1 MSNVEQSYDYVIVGA
16 GVAAASAVK
25 GIRSQD
31 GAGRIA
37 VLGSEPDKPVYRPVL
52 TKDLW
57 LKDDETLEGSSLA
70 GDLDEDDA
78 VDLVTD
84 TTVTGIDPGA
94 HVVRLADGSTVGYGK
109 LLLATGAEP
118 RVLAVDPGPRVIYY
132 RTAAD
137 YQRLRAV
144 ATEGSHV
151 AVIGGGY
158 IGSEITSALVQNGV
172 QVTLVLDLEDVQEQM
187 FPRALAATLTKAFE
201 DRGVTVVHGSVEGG
215 QEDDGGVRIR
225 LGDGTSITADAA
237 VIGVGVLP
245 RTGLAEAAGLEVD
258 NGVVVDE
265 HLRTSDAD
273 VYAAGDVASYP
284 DALLGRRRVEHVDH
298 AEKSG
303 EHAGKVMAGADDDV
317 RLHALLLVR
326 HPRLRLRG
334 RRRDQQ
340 PARHGRGLE
349 GRRGRHRRRLLPEVG
364 AGPRRAAVERVGQR
378 RQGARAHQGDR
389 RDPRARPGVAA
400 GAHPVRVTLPD
411 RWSRGAVRVAS
422 RRCLPPAPT
431 LPHRSSSAP
440 VRATGAG

>member
-1 MSNVEQSYDYVIVGA
+1 MSNLEQSYDYVIVGA

-31 GAGRIA
+31 GSGRVA
-37 VLGSEPDKPVYRPVL
+37 VIGSEPDKPVYRPVL

-70 GDLDEDDA
+70 GDLDDDDA

-84 TTVTGIDPGA
+84 TTVTEIDPGA

-118 RVLAVDPGPRVIYY
+118 RVLAVDPGPRVVYY

-151 AVIGGGY
+151 AVVGGGY

-172 QVTLVLDLEDVQEQM
+172 QVTLVLDTEDVQEQM
-187 FPRALAATLTKAFE
+187 FPRALAATITKAFA

-225 LGDGTSITADAA
+225 LDDGTSITADAA

-265 HLRTSDAD
+265 HLRTSDPD

-303 EHAGKVMAGADDDV
+303 EHAGKVMAGADEAYGYTPFFWSDILDYGYEAVGETRSDLDLVEDWKDGEVGTGVVYYLKAGQV
-317 RLHALLLVR
+317 RGVLLWNVWDSVGKARDLIQETGKEPVAD
-326 HPRLRLRG
+326 PETLRG
-334 RRRDQQ
+334 RI
-340 PARHGRGLE
+340 PLG
-349 GRRGRHRRRLLPEVG
+349 
-364 AGPRRAAVERVGQR
+364 
-378 RQGARAHQGDR
+378 
-389 RDPRARPGVAA
+389 
-400 GAHPVRVTLPD
+400 
-411 RWSRGAVRVAS
+411 
-422 RRCLPPAPT
+422 
-431 LPHRSSSAP
+431 
-440 VRATGAG
+440 

>member
-84 TTVTGIDPGA
+84 TTVTAIDPGA

-118 RVLAVDPGPRVIYY
+118 RVLSVDPGPRVIYY

-187 FPRALAATLTKAFE
+187 FPRALAATLTKAFA

-237 VIGVGVLP
+237 VIGVGVIP

-303 EHAGKVMAGADDDV
+303 EHAGTVMAGADDAYDYTPFFWSDILDYGYEAVGETSSRLDMVEDWKDGEVGTGVVYYLRSGQV
-317 RLHALLLVR
+317 RGVLLWNVWDSVDKARELIKETAETPVAD
-326 HPRLRLRG
+326 PESLRG
-334 RRRDQQ
+334 RI
-340 PARHGRGLE
+340 PFG
-349 GRRGRHRRRLLPEVG
+349 
-364 AGPRRAAVERVGQR
+364 
-378 RQGARAHQGDR
+378 
-389 RDPRARPGVAA
+389 
-400 GAHPVRVTLPD
+400 
-411 RWSRGAVRVAS
+411 
-422 RRCLPPAPT
+422 
-431 LPHRSSSAP
+431 
-440 VRATGAG
+440 

>member
-1 MSNVEQSYDYVIVGA
+1 MTNLEQSYDYVIVGA

-31 GAGRIA
+31 GTGRVA
-37 VLGSEPDKPVYRPVL
+37 VIGSEPDKPGYRPVL

-84 TTVTGIDPGA
+84 TTVTEIDPGA
-94 HVVRLADGSTVGYGK
+94 HVVRLADGSTVGYGT

-132 RTAAD
+132 RTTAD

-151 AVIGGGY
+151 AVVGGGY

-172 QVTLVLDLEDVQEQM
+172 QVTLVLDTEDVQEQM
-187 FPRALAATLTKAFE
+187 FPRALAATLTKAFA

-225 LGDGTSITADAA
+225 LADGTSITADAA

-265 HLRTSDAD
+265 HLRTSDPD

-303 EHAGKVMAGADDDV
+303 EHAGKAMAGADEAYGYTPFFWSDILDYGYEAVGETRSDLDLVEDWKDGEVGTGVVYYLQSGQV
-317 RLHALLLVR
+317 RGVLLWNVWDSVDKARALIEETGREPVSD
-326 HPRLRLRG
+326 PETLRG
-334 RRRDQQ
+334 RI
-340 PARHGRGLE
+340 PLG
-349 GRRGRHRRRLLPEVG
+349 
-364 AGPRRAAVERVGQR
+364 
-378 RQGARAHQGDR
+378 
-389 RDPRARPGVAA
+389 
-400 GAHPVRVTLPD
+400 
-411 RWSRGAVRVAS
+411 
-422 RRCLPPAPT
+422 
-431 LPHRSSSAP
+431 
-440 VRATGAG
+440 

>member
-31 GAGRIA
+31 EAGRIA

-70 GDLDEDDA
+70 GDLEEDDA
-78 VDLVTD
+78 VDLLTD
-84 TTVTGIDPGA
+84 TTVTEIDPGA
-94 HVVRLADGSTVGYGK
+94 HVVRLADGGSVGYGR

-158 IGSEITSALVQNGV
+158 IGSEIASALVQNDV

-187 FPRALAATLTKAFE
+187 FPRALAATLTKAFA

-215 QEDDGGVRIR
+215 EEDDGGVRIR
-225 LGDGTSITADAA
+225 LADGTSITADAA

-303 EHAGKVMAGADDDV
+303 EHAGKVMAGADDVYDYTPFFWSDILDYGYEAVGETRSDLDLVEDWKDGEVGTGVVYYLRSGQV
-317 RLHALLLVR
+317 RGVLLWNVWDSVDKARALIKDTTESPVSD
-326 HPRLRLRG
+326 PESLRG
-334 RRRDQQ
+334 RI
-340 PARHGRGLE
+340 PLG
-349 GRRGRHRRRLLPEVG
+349 
-364 AGPRRAAVERVGQR
+364 
-378 RQGARAHQGDR
+378 
-389 RDPRARPGVAA
+389 
-400 GAHPVRVTLPD
+400 
-411 RWSRGAVRVAS
+411 
-422 RRCLPPAPT
+422 
-431 LPHRSSSAP
+431 
-440 VRATGAG
+440 

>member
-31 GAGRIA
+31 EAGRIA

-187 FPRALAATLTKAFE
+187 FPRALAATLTKAFA

-237 VIGVGVLP
+237 VIGVGVIP

-303 EHAGKVMAGADDDV
+303 EHAGKVMAGADESYDYTPFFWSDILDYGYEAIGETSSRLDMVEDWKDGEVGTGVVYYLKSGQV
-317 RLHALLLVR
+317 RGVLLWNVWDSVDKARALIEETAETPV
-326 HPRLRLRG
+326 PDPESLRG
-334 RRRDQQ
+334 RI
-340 PARHGRGLE
+340 PFE
-349 GRRGRHRRRLLPEVG
+349 
-364 AGPRRAAVERVGQR
+364 
-378 RQGARAHQGDR
+378 
-389 RDPRARPGVAA
+389 
-400 GAHPVRVTLPD
+400 
-411 RWSRGAVRVAS
+411 
-422 RRCLPPAPT
+422 
-431 LPHRSSSAP
+431 
-440 VRATGAG
+440 

>member
-84 TTVTGIDPGA
+84 TTVTEIDPGA

-158 IGSEITSALVQNGV
+158 IGSEIASALVQNGV

-187 FPRALAATLTKAFE
+187 FPRALAATLTKAFA

-303 EHAGKVMAGADDDV
+303 EHAGKVMAGADDAYDYTPFFWSDILDYGYEAVGETSSRLDMVEDWKDGEIGTGDV
-317 RLHALLLVR
+317 YYLTSGQVRGVLLWNVWDSVDQARALIEETAGTPVAD
-326 HPRLRLRG
+326 PESLRG
-334 RRRDQQ
+334 RI
-340 PARHGRGLE
+340 PFG
-349 GRRGRHRRRLLPEVG
+349 
-364 AGPRRAAVERVGQR
+364 
-378 RQGARAHQGDR
+378 
-389 RDPRARPGVAA
+389 
-400 GAHPVRVTLPD
+400 
-411 RWSRGAVRVAS
+411 
-422 RRCLPPAPT
+422 
-431 LPHRSSSAP
+431 
-440 VRATGAG
+440 

>member
-1 MSNVEQSYDYVIVGA
+1 MSTLEQSYDYVIVGA

-25 GIRSQD
+25 GIRAEDPS
-31 GAGRIA
+31 GRIA
-37 VLGSEPDKPVYRPVL
+37 VIGSEPDKPVYRPVL

-57 LKDDETLEGSSLA
+57 LKDDQTLEGASLA
-70 GDLDEDDA
+70 GDLDADDA

-84 TTVTGIDPGA
+84 TTVTAVDPGA
-94 HVVRLADGSTVGYGK
+94 HVVRLADGRSVGYGK

-118 RVLAVDPGPRVIYY
+118 RVLGIDPGPRVIYY

-151 AVIGGGY
+151 AVVGGGY

-172 QVTLVLDLEDVQEQM
+172 RVTLVLDLEDVQELM
-187 FPRALAATLTKAFE
+187 FPRALAATLTKAFA
-201 DRGVTVVHGSVEGG
+201 DRGVTIVHGSVERG

-225 LGDGTSITADAA
+225 LADGRDVAADAV

-258 NGVVVDE
+258 NGVVVDD
-265 HLRTSDAD
+265 HLRTSDPD

-303 EHAGKVMAGADDDV
+303 EHAGRVMAGVDAAYDYTPFFWSDV
-317 RLHALLLVR
+317 LDFGYEAVGETRSDLDLVEDWKDGEIGTGVVYYLRSGQVRGVVLWNVWDSVDRARELIRETATTPVAALES
-326 HPRLRLRG
+326 LRG
-334 RRRDQQ
+334 RI
-340 PARHGRGLE
+340 PLG
-349 GRRGRHRRRLLPEVG
+349 
-364 AGPRRAAVERVGQR
+364 
-378 RQGARAHQGDR
+378 
-389 RDPRARPGVAA
+389 
-400 GAHPVRVTLPD
+400 
-411 RWSRGAVRVAS
+411 
-422 RRCLPPAPT
+422 
-431 LPHRSSSAP
+431 
-440 VRATGAG
+440 

>member
-31 GAGRIA
+31 GSGRIA
-37 VLGSEPDKPVYRPVL
+37 VIGSEPDKPVYRPVL

-57 LKDDETLEGSSLA
+57 LKEDETLEGASLA
-70 GDLDEDDA
+70 GDLDDDDA

-84 TTVTGIDPGA
+84 TTVTELDPGA
-94 HVVRLADGSTVGYGK
+94 HVVRLADGSSVGYGK

-137 YQRLRAV
+137 YERLRAV

-151 AVIGGGY
+151 AVVGGGY

-187 FPRALAATLTKAFE
+187 FPRALAATLTKAFA
-201 DRGVTVVHGSVEGG
+201 DRGVTVLHGSVEGG
-215 QEDDGGVRIR
+215 EEDDGGVRIR
-225 LGDGTSITADAA
+225 LADGTSIAADAA

-258 NGVVVDE
+258 NGVVVDD
-265 HLRTSDAD
+265 HLRTSDPD

-303 EHAGKVMAGADDDV
+303 EHAGTVMAGAHEAYGYTPFFWSDILDYGYEAVGETRSDLDLVEDWKDGEVGTGVVYYLQSGQV
-317 RLHALLLVR
+317 RGVVLWNVWDSVDKARALIEETGKEPVAD
-326 HPRLRLRG
+326 PESLRG
-334 RRRDQQ
+334 RI
-340 PARHGRGLE
+340 PFE
-349 GRRGRHRRRLLPEVG
+349 
-364 AGPRRAAVERVGQR
+364 
-378 RQGARAHQGDR
+378 
-389 RDPRARPGVAA
+389 
-400 GAHPVRVTLPD
+400 
-411 RWSRGAVRVAS
+411 
-422 RRCLPPAPT
+422 
-431 LPHRSSSAP
+431 
-440 VRATGAG
+440 

>member
-84 TTVTGIDPGA
+84 TTVTEIDPGA

-158 IGSEITSALVQNGV
+158 IGSEIASALVQNGV

-187 FPRALAATLTKAFE
+187 FPRALAATLTKAFA

-303 EHAGKVMAGADDDV
+303 EHAGKVMAGADDAYDYTPFFWSDILDYGYEAVGETSSRLDMVEDWKDGEIGTGVVYYLKSGQV
-317 RLHALLLVR
+317 RGVLLWNVWDSVDQARALIEETAGTPVAD
-326 HPRLRLRG
+326 PESLRG
-334 RRRDQQ
+334 RI
-340 PARHGRGLE
+340 PFG
-349 GRRGRHRRRLLPEVG
+349 
-364 AGPRRAAVERVGQR
+364 
-378 RQGARAHQGDR
+378 
-389 RDPRARPGVAA
+389 
-400 GAHPVRVTLPD
+400 
-411 RWSRGAVRVAS
+411 
-422 RRCLPPAPT
+422 
-431 LPHRSSSAP
+431 
-440 VRATGAG
+440 

>member
-84 TTVTGIDPGA
+84 TTVTEIDPGA

-158 IGSEITSALVQNGV
+158 IGSEIASALVQNGV

-187 FPRALAATLTKAFE
+187 FPRALAATLTKAFA

-303 EHAGKVMAGADDDV
+303 EHAGKVMAGADDAYDYTPFFWSDILDYGYEAVGETSSRLDMVEDWKDGEIGTGVVYYLTSGQV
-317 RLHALLLVR
+317 RGVLLWNVWDSVDQARALIEETAGTPVAD
-326 HPRLRLRG
+326 PESLRG
-334 RRRDQQ
+334 RI
-340 PARHGRGLE
+340 PFG
-349 GRRGRHRRRLLPEVG
+349 
-364 AGPRRAAVERVGQR
+364 
-378 RQGARAHQGDR
+378 
-389 RDPRARPGVAA
+389 
-400 GAHPVRVTLPD
+400 
-411 RWSRGAVRVAS
+411 
-422 RRCLPPAPT
+422 
-431 LPHRSSSAP
+431 
-440 VRATGAG
+440 

>member
-31 GAGRIA
+31 GSGRIA

-70 GDLDEDDA
+70 GDLDDDDA

-84 TTVTGIDPGA
+84 TTVTEIDPGA
-94 HVVRLADGSTVGYGK
+94 HVVRLADGTSVGYGK

-118 RVLAVDPGPRVIYY
+118 RVLSVDPGPRVIYY

-144 ATEGSHV
+144 ATDGSHV

-187 FPRALAATLTKAFE
+187 FPRELAATLTKAFE

-215 QEDDGGVRIR
+215 QEEDGGVRIR
-225 LGDGTSITADAA
+225 LDDGTSITADAA
-237 VIGVGVLP
+237 VIGVGVIP
-245 RTGLAEAAGLEVD
+245 RTGLAEAAGLDVD

-303 EHAGKVMAGADDDV
+303 EHAGKVMAGADEAYDYTPFFWSDILDYGYEAVGETSSRLDMVEDWKDGEVGTGVVYYLKSGQV
-317 RLHALLLVR
+317 RGVLLWNVWDSVDKARKLIKETSGSPVSD
-326 HPRLRLRG
+326 PESLRG
-334 RRRDQQ
+334 RI
-340 PARHGRGLE
+340 PLG
-349 GRRGRHRRRLLPEVG
+349 
-364 AGPRRAAVERVGQR
+364 
-378 RQGARAHQGDR
+378 
-389 RDPRARPGVAA
+389 
-400 GAHPVRVTLPD
+400 
-411 RWSRGAVRVAS
+411 
-422 RRCLPPAPT
+422 
-431 LPHRSSSAP
+431 
-440 VRATGAG
+440 